1 VKGRGYFVVL
11 LVLMLSSTFAQ
22 DAAAQ
27 STLNFPRA
35 FTPPDLGSTG
45 FAVVNPGSS
54 SASATFTLRGTDGAT
69 LATDARTVAAGG
81 QLAKLGSELFPGAS
95 DSGWIQLTSDSTGLQ
110 GFWLGGDFTTFTD
123 GAEAAPSAS
132 DLIFPLV
139 ASDTEVNIAN
149 TAGTPVAVTIS
160 LRQADGTELGSATQT
175 IAGMG
180 LFQSA
185 ASTLFSG
192 ADLTQATHVRMTAE
206 TSISATAIV
215 NGFLVSP
222 SWGAVNG
229 VDAEGT
235 ATELNFAHVIS
246 GAGGGGNWLTQIGVT
261 NLMSSSN
268 NVTITF
274 NPLSGSSTSVQRT
287 IAANG
292 SLRESAETLFS
303 FPSSEFQDG
312 WVQVT
317 GSPAITGFVA
327 YADSTAGG
335 LAIVPAQQS
344 ALTEMVFAHIAQQT
358 GWLTGVALLNT
369 SATTADVEIY
379 AMNPDG
385 TLIGGAQD
393 SPAAAFTLAP
403 GTKIAKLL
411 NDPWIPNAQTN
422 GGFVFVRT
430 TNSVPLFGIEL
441 FFLSNLALLSN
452 VAPGALATGITYT
465 PPAPVGTITL
475 DSLSPATIS
484 RGSALTLNGGGFNA
498 TSANNTIVFTSAGG
512 TTSVAADTATAT
524 TLTVTVPGTAISG
537 PVLVQS
543 GGASSSSQILAVT
556 ASSTELVQSSVT
568 VAAGQTTSGIDIY
581 VPTPAGSLNVT
592 AIGAGDRFSGISFA
606 ARSVELTRG
615 QVTDLIIS
623 GTGISQANESTLT
636 VSGDGLAFANI
647 SFTGNNMFVAVS
659 VSANAALGP
668 RTVIVTNSNLDTSV
682 LSGGI
687 IVRQREAF

>member
-1 VKGRGYFVVL
+1 
-11 LVLMLSSTFAQ
+11 MLCGAFAL
-22 DAAAQ
+22 DVTAQ

-35 FTPPDLGSTG
+35 FTPSDLGSTG

-54 SASATFTLRGTDGAT
+54 SASATFTLRGTDGST
-69 LATDARTVAAGG
+69 LATDTQTVAAGG
-81 QLAKLGSELFPGAS
+81 QLAKLGSELFPGAAG
-95 DSGWIQLTSDSTGLQ
+95 SGWIQLTSDSTGLQ

-123 GAEAAPSAS
+123 GAEAAPSAI
-132 DLIFPLV
+132 DLVFPLV
-139 ASDTEVNIAN
+139 ASDTEMNIAN
-149 TAGTPVAVTIS
+149 TAGTPVTVTIS
-160 LRQADGTELGSATQT
+160 LRQADGTELGSATEP

-180 LFQSA
+180 VFQSA
-185 ASTLFSG
+185 ASALFSG
-192 ADLTQATHVRMTAE
+192 VDLTQATHVRMTGV

-229 VDAEGT
+229 VDASGT
-235 ATELNFAHVIS
+235 AIELNFAHVIS
-246 GAGGGGNWLTQIGVT
+246 GSGGGGNWLTQIGVT
-261 NLMSSSN
+261 NLTSTSN

-274 NPLSGSSTSVQRT
+274 NPLTGASTSVPRT

-292 SLRESAETLFS
+292 SLRESAETLFG
-303 FPSSEFQDG
+303 FSSSAFQDG

-317 GSPAITGFVA
+317 STSAVTGFVA

-335 LAIVPAQQS
+335 LGIVPAQV
-344 ALTEMVFAHIAQQT
+344 APLTEMLFAHIAQAT

-369 SATTADVEIY
+369 SSSPANVEIY
-379 AMNPDG
+379 AMDPAG
-385 TLIGGAQD
+385 ALIGGALD

-403 GTKIAKLL
+403 GVKIARLL
-411 NDPWIPNAQTN
+411 NDPWISNAQTN

-430 TNSVPLFGIEL
+430 TNGVPLFGIEL

-465 PPAPVGTITL
+465 PPGPAGTITL
-475 DSLSPATIS
+475 DSLSPTTIS
-484 RGSALTLNGGGFNA
+484 RGGTLTLSGSGFNA
-498 TSANNTIVFTSAGG
+498 TSANNTVVFAAASG
-512 TTSVAADTATAT
+512 TTSVTADTATAT
-524 TLTVTVPGTAISG
+524 TLTVAVPSTAISG
-537 PVLVQS
+537 SVLVQS
-543 GGASSSSQILAVT
+543 GGTSSAAQILAVT

-568 VAAGQTTSGIDIY
+568 VAAGQTTTGVDIY

-592 AIGAGDRFSGISFA
+592 GIGAGDRFSGISFA
-606 ARSVELTRG
+606 ASSVELTRG

-623 GTGISQANESTLT
+623 GPGISQANGSTLS
-636 VSGDGLAFANI
+636 VSGGGFAFANI
-647 SFTGNNMFVAVS
+647 SFSGNNMFIAVS

-687 IVRQREAF
+687 IVK

>member
-1 VKGRGYFVVL
+1 MKRKGCYLLLAGILSAAFVL
-11 LVLMLSSTFAQ
+11 NAG
-22 DAAAQ
+22 AQ
-27 STLNFPRA
+27 SSLNFPRS
-35 FTPPDLGSTG
+35 FTTLDLASTG

-54 SASATFTLRGTDGAT
+54 SASATFTLRGTDGTT
-69 LATDARTVAAGG
+69 LSTDTRSVAAGG
-81 QLAKLGSELFPGAS
+81 QLAKLGSELFPEATG
-95 DSGWIQLTSDSTGLQ
+95 SGWIQLTSNTTGLQ

-123 GAEAAPSAS
+123 GAEAAKAAN
-132 DLIFPLV
+132 DLVFSLV
-139 ASDTEVNIAN
+139 ASDTEINIAN
-149 TAGTPVAVTIS
+149 TVDTPVTVTIS
-160 LRQADGTELGSATQT
+160 LRQGDGTELGSAAET

-180 LFQSA
+180 VFQAA
-185 ASTLFSG
+185 ASTLFPG
-192 ADLTQATHVRMTAE
+192 IDLTLATHVRMTGGTA
-206 TSISATAIV
+206 ISATAIV
-215 NGFLVSP
+215 DGFLVSP

-229 VDAEGT
+229 VDASGT

-246 GAGGGGNWLTQIGVT
+246 GSGGGGNWLTQIGVT
-261 NLMSSSN
+261 NLTTSNN
-268 NVTITF
+268 NVTVTF
-274 NPLSGSSTSVQRT
+274 NPLSGSATSVQRT

-292 SLRESAETLFS
+292 ALRESAESLFG

-317 GSPAITGFVA
+317 STSAVTGFVA

-335 LAIVPAQQS
+335 LGIVPAQAE
-344 ALTEMVFAHIAQQT
+344 ALTEMLFAHIAQAT

-369 SATTADVEIY
+369 SATTANVEIY

-385 TLIGGAQD
+385 TLIGGPQN

-403 GTKIAKLL
+403 GVKIAKLIS
-411 NDPWIPNAQTN
+411 DPWIPNAQTN

-430 TNSVPLFGIEL
+430 TNGVPLFGIEL

-465 PPAPVGTITL
+465 PPAPADTITL
-475 DSLSPATIS
+475 DSLSPATIA
-484 RGSALTLNGGGFNA
+484 RAGTLTMNGGGFNL
-498 TSANNTIVFTSAGG
+498 TSASNTVVFTTASG

-524 TLTVTVPGTAISG
+524 TLTVTVPPTAISG

-543 GGASSSSQILAVT
+543 GGVSSAAQILTVT
-556 ASSTELVQSSVT
+556 ASATELVQSSVV
-568 VAAGQTTSGIDIY
+568 VASGQTTTGVDIY
-581 VPTPAGSLNVT
+581 VPTPVGSLNVT

-606 ARSVELTRG
+606 GSSIELTRG

-636 VSGDGLAFANI
+636 VSGGGLAFANI
-647 SFTGNNMFVAVS
+647 SFSGNNMFVAVS
-659 VSANAALGP
+659 VSSTASPGP

-687 IVRQREAF
+687 IIK